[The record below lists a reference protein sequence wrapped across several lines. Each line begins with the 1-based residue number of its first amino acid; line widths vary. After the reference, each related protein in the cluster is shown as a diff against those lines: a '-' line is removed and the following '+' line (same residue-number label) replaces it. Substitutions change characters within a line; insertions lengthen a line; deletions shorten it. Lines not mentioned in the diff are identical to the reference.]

1 MAAEYSIL
9 LPLAAEFCVASL
21 RQPVALLRNNAAAGL
36 LRAATKAQW
45 IEAIND

>member
-21 RQPVALLRNNAAAGL
+21 RQPVAMLRNNAAAGL
-36 LRAATKAQW
+36 LRVLCSHCGTV
-45 IEAIND
+45 D